1 MSRLG
6 PGRWSLVVGGLSAAL
21 ALGALIAALIGPTA
35 PMLSPASLLQDFQ
48 RLTSGETLSPA
59 GVIFWQVRL
68 PRVFLAGIV
77 GAALSVAGA
86 GFQALLRNPLADP
99 FLLGVSGGGALGA
112 IIAMLLDVSAAGFG
126 IWGVPLF
133 AFAGALGTVLLVFS
147 LARTEGRLP
156 IHSLLLAGVV
166 ANAFFSAVIMFVLSL
181 SSPER
186 VQGVVFWM
194 MGSVGSERWSLVAG
208 IGVYVALAGAVL
220 FGRARDF
227 NLLSLGEEPAGHLGV
242 EVERTKL
249 WAFVAASLAVGAV
262 VSVSGIVGFVGLVVP
277 HLVRLSLGPDH
288 RLLLPAAFLSGALFL
303 ILCDTL
309 ARTLVAPAE
318 MPVGVVTALFGG
330 PFFIWLLRRRRAV
343 AFGET

>member
-6 PGRWSLVVGGLSAAL
+6 PGRWLLVVAGLSAAVI
-21 ALGALIAALIGPTA
+21 LGAGVAALIGPTA
-35 PMLSPASLLQDFQ
+35 PALSLSALVQDFGHLVSGEPLSP
-48 RLTSGETLSPA
+48 P

-68 PRVFLAGIV
+68 PRVCLAGIV

-112 IIAMLLDVSAAGFG
+112 IIAILLGVSAAGFG

-133 AFAGALGTVLLVFS
+133 AFAGSLGTVLLVFS
-147 LARTEGRLP
+147 LARSEGRLP

-186 VQGVVFWM
+186 VQGVIFWM
-194 MGSVGSERWSLVAG
+194 MGSVGSERFSLVLG
-208 IGVYVALAGAVL
+208 IGIYVLLAGAVL
-220 FGRARDF
+220 FGLARDF

-249 WAFVAASLAVGAV
+249 AAFVAASLAVGAV
-262 VSVSGIVGFVGLVVP
+262 VSVSGIVGFVGLIVP

-288 RLLLPAAFLSGALFL
+288 RLLIPAAFLSGALFL
-303 ILCDTL
+303 IFCDTL

-318 MPVGVVTALFGG
+318 MPVGVVTALCGG
-330 PFFIWLLRRRRAV
+330 PFFIWLLRRRRSV
-343 AFGET
+343 AFGEA